1 MARRGHSALDVAPR
15 LSLVIALT
23 GIGIGVIAVDAQR
36 ASRDYV
42 QWRGQQRDGSASAFV
57 EPKQWPDALTRR
69 WKVDVGEGY
78 GTPLI
83 VGDIAYVF
91 TRLDGQEGITALE
104 ASTGRQ
110 RWRTSYPAPYT
121 PSKPA
126 ERHGASPKATPLY
139 HEGRIFTLG
148 ISGIVAAF
156 DARSGKQLWQSA
168 APKEAPFYG
177 AAVSPL
183 GSRNFVIV
191 HPGDYR
197 PLTAFDVRSGGV
209 KWTAGSGGF
218 FASPILVTLEQTP
231 QVVSATQDFVIGVSL
246 DGRILWR
253 FPFDGKNGSTT
264 PLLNNDTIIV
274 NSPDPVIAFRPRLRE
289 ASWSVETMWET
300 KDVSTYLSTPVIIDG
315 VLYGLSTKQRG
326 QFYAIDAKTG
336 QVLWLGMPREADN
349 TALVKAGRLLLLL
362 NDDAELIVARA
373 NRKAFDPIARYTVA
387 DSATWAQPAISGD
400 RIFIKDVASLALW
413 TVR

>member
-1 MARRGHSALDVAPR
+1 MLRKALIVYIVGAAT
-15 LSLVIALT
+15 VTIH
-23 GIGIGVIAVDAQR
+23 AQR
-36 ASRDYV
+36 PSRDYV
-42 QWRGQQRDGSASAFV
+42 QWRGAQRDGSASAFV
-57 EPKQWPDALTRR
+57 EPKRWPDALTRR

-83 VGDIAYVF
+83 VGDVVYVF
-91 TRLDGQEGITALE
+91 TRVDGQEGITALD

-110 RWRTSYPAPYT
+110 RWRTNYPAPYT

-126 ERHGASPKATPLY
+126 EKHGASPKATPLY
-139 HEGRIFTLG
+139 HDGRLFTLG
-148 ISGIVAAF
+148 ISGIVSAF
-156 DARSGKQLWQSA
+156 DARSGKRLWQSA

-183 GSRNFVIV
+183 GVRDLVIV
-191 HPGDYR
+191 NPGDYG
-197 PLTAFDVRSGGV
+197 PLTAFDTHTGTV

-218 FASPILVTLEQTP
+218 FASPILVSLEGTT
-231 QVVSATQDFVIGVSL
+231 QVVSVTLDFVIGVSL

-253 FPFDGKNGSTT
+253 FPFDAKNGATT
-264 PLLNNDTIIV
+264 PVLGNDTIIV
-274 NSPDPVIAFRPRLRE
+274 NSPDRVIAFRPRLRDG
-289 ASWSVETMWET
+289 AWIVETMWET
-300 KDVSTYLSTPVIIDG
+300 KDVSTYLSTPVVLDG
-315 VLYGLSTKQRG
+315 VLYGLSTKARG

-336 QVLWLGMPREADN
+336 QVLWLGTPRGADN
-349 TALVKAGRLLLLL
+349 TALVKAGQLLFLL

-373 NRKAFDPIARYTVA
+373 NRKAFDPIARYVVA

-400 RIFIKDVASLALW
+400 RIFIKDVSTLALW